1 MFERFTDKGRKIIIL
16 AREEAER
23 HQNDYLGTEHLVL
36 AILRESDGI
45 ALMILKKM
53 GLSTEQIRLE
63 IERNLPGGG
72 TTMTFGEIP
81 FSPRVKKVIEYGVE
95 EARLLGHNHIGSE
108 HLLLGLL
115 REEEGIGGK
124 ILRSLGANLLTA
136 RQLTVTFLRKS
147 APRERDRKSNT
158 PALDEFGRDL
168 TQMAQEGQL
177 DPVIGRAD
185 EIERVLQILSRR
197 TKNNPVLIGESG
209 VGKTAIVEG
218 LAQRIVQS
226 EVPDNL
232 LSRRVIALDL
242 GSLVAGTKYRGQF
255 EERLK
260 VVMKEIVQAGNII
273 IFIDELHTLVG
284 AGAAEGSI
292 DASNM
297 LKPALS
303 RGEIQCIGATTL
315 DEYRKHIEKDGALKR
330 RFQPIYVQPPSLDE
344 TVRIIQGL
352 RDRYE
357 EHHGVEITEDAIV
370 EAVKLSDRYITDRFL
385 PDKAIDLIDET
396 GSRAKLQT
404 YALPSELKAMEQEL
418 KKVSRDKELAISMQ
432 NFEEA
437 VRHREE
443 EERLRKLLE
452 ESKRE
457 WKKNQEKQKPTIGK
471 EDVAYVV
478 SKMTGIPLFKLEEE
492 ESNKLLRMEEFLHK
506 RVVGQN
512 EAISAVCRAIRRSR
526 AGLKEAK
533 KPIGS
538 FIFLGPTGVGK
549 TELARTLAEFLFNTE
564 DALIRIDMSEYQEKF
579 TSSRLFGAPPGY
591 VGYEEGGQLTERVR
605 RRPYSVVLFDEIEKA
620 HPDVFNLLLQ
630 VLDDGVLTDS
640 LGRKVDFKNTVVIM
654 TSNIGTKMIQKGVS
668 LGFQSTDA
676 EQDRHKKEEVLGELR
691 RQFSPEFLNRI
702 DEIVV
707 FHQLDKTHLTSI
719 LDILLREL
727 NLRLVDKGVEIEV
740 EDEVKAWLIKE
751 GYEPLYGARPMRR
764 TIQRA
769 IGDPLSE
776 EMIKGRFKESR
787 KIKVVLR
794 DGAPTFI
801 EQDSNK
807 RVTHHCATLV
817 SMRTRVA
824 LFFACKLDDVHNR
837 FSPRSHTRHRNILRR
852 NRCGGDRCG
861 WIRSLKY
868 RGFTACR
875 PRALWWCRAGTRLSR
890 PY

>member
-1 MFERFTDKGRKIIIL
+1 MFERFTDRGRKIIIL

-45 ALMILKKM
+45 ALMIIKKM
-53 GLSTEQIRLE
+53 GLSPEQIRLE

-72 TTMTFGEIP
+72 TTVTFGEIP

-124 ILRSLGANLLTA
+124 VLRSLGANLLTA

-147 APRERDRKSNT
+147 GSRERDKKSST

-168 TQMAQEGQL
+168 TQLAQEASL
-177 DPVIGRAD
+177 DPVIGRQD

-197 TKNNPVLIGESG
+197 TKNNPALIGESG

-218 LAQRIVQS
+218 LAQRIVS
-226 EVPDNL
+226 MDVPDNL
-232 LSRRVIALDL
+232 LNRRVIALDL

-260 VVMKEIVQAGNII
+260 VVMKEIAQAGNII
-273 IFIDELHTLVG
+273 LFIDELHTLVG

-292 DASNM
+292 DAANM

-330 RFQPIYVQPPSLDE
+330 RFQPIYVQPPSVEE
-344 TVRIIQGL
+344 TISIIQGL

-357 EHHGVEITEDAIV
+357 EHHGVEITDEAV
-370 EAVKLSDRYITDRFL
+370 TEAVKLTDRYITDRFL

-396 GSRAKLQT
+396 GSRAKLQS
-404 YALPSELKAMEQEL
+404 YVLPPELKSLEQEL
-418 KKVSRDKELAISMQ
+418 KRVAREKEVAIGVQ
-432 NFEEA
+432 NFEDA
-437 VRHREE
+437 VKFREE

-452 ESKRE
+452 DAKRD
-457 WKKNQEKQKPTIGK
+457 WKKNQEQNKPVITGD
-471 EDVAYVV
+471 DVGFVV
-478 SKMTGIPLFKLEEE
+478 SKITGIPLFKLEEE
-492 ESNKLLRMEEFLHK
+492 ESEKLLHMEEFLHK
-506 RVVGQN
+506 RIVGQE
-512 EAISAVCRAIRRSR
+512 EAISAISRAIRRSR

-549 TELARTLAEFLFNTE
+549 TELARALSEFLFNTE
-564 DALIRIDMSEYQEKF
+564 DSLVRIDMSEYQEKF

-591 VGYEEGGQLTERVR
+591 VGYEEGGQLTEKVR

-620 HPDVFNLLLQ
+620 HPDIFNVLLQ

-640 LGRKVDFKNTVVIM
+640 LGRKVDFKNTILVM
-654 TSNIGTKMIQKGVS
+654 TSNLGTKLIQKGVS
-668 LGFQSTDA
+668 LGFQ
-676 EQDRHKKEEVLGELR
+676 KEEESAQTSRLQGEVMSELKR
-691 RQFSPEFLNRI
+691 NFSPEFLNRI
-702 DEIVV
+702 DDFVV
-707 FHQLDKTHLTSI
+707 FHQLDKSHLVTI
-719 LDILLREL
+719 VDILIKEL
-727 NLRLVDKGVEIEV
+727 NVRLAERGIELDV
-740 EDEVKAWLIKE
+740 SDEVKQWLIKE
-751 GYEPLYGARPMRR
+751 GYDPQYGARPMRR
-764 TIQRA
+764 TIQKRL
-769 IGDPLSE
+769 GDPLSE
-776 EMIKGRFKESR
+776 ELIRGRFKDAR
-787 KIKVVLR
+787 KIKVVLN
-794 DGAPTFI
+794 
-801 EQDSNK
+801 EQEPAF
-807 RVTHHCATLV
+807 VEEEA
-817 SMRTRVA
+817 M
-824 LFFACKLDDVHNR
+824 
-837 FSPRSHTRHRNILRR
+837 
-852 NRCGGDRCG
+852 
-861 WIRSLKY
+861 
-868 RGFTACR
+868 
-875 PRALWWCRAGTRLSR
+875 AGV
-890 PY
+890 

>member
-1 MFERFTDKGRKIIIL
+1 
-16 AREEAER
+16 
-23 HQNDYLGTEHLVL
+23 
-36 AILRESDGI
+36 
-45 ALMILKKM
+45 
-53 GLSTEQIRLE
+53 
-63 IERNLPGGG
+63 
-72 TTMTFGEIP
+72 
-81 FSPRVKKVIEYGVE
+81 
-95 EARLLGHNHIGSE
+95 
-108 HLLLGLL
+108 
-115 REEEGIGGK
+115 
-124 ILRSLGANLLTA
+124 
-136 RQLTVTFLRKS
+136 
-147 APRERDRKSNT
+147 
-158 PALDEFGRDL
+158 
-168 TQMAQEGQL
+168 
-177 DPVIGRAD
+177 
-185 EIERVLQILSRR
+185 
-197 TKNNPVLIGESG
+197 VLIGESG

-404 YALPSELKAMEQEL
+404 YALPGELKAMEQEL

-443 EERLRKLLE
+443 EERLRKLLD

-740 EDEVKAWLIKE
+740 DDEVKAWLIKE

-776 EMIKGRFKESR
+776 EMIRGRFKESR
-787 KIKVVLR
+787 KIRVVLR

-801 EQDSNK
+801 EQE
-807 RVTHHCATLV
+807 A
-817 SMRTRVA
+817 M
-824 LFFACKLDDVHNR
+824 
-837 FSPRSHTRHRNILRR
+837 
-852 NRCGGDRCG
+852 
-861 WIRSLKY
+861 
-868 RGFTACR
+868 
-875 PRALWWCRAGTRLSR
+875 AGV
-890 PY
+890 

>member
-72 TTMTFGEIP
+72 TTMTFGDIP

-330 RFQPIYVQPPSLDE
+330 RFQPIHVQPPSMDE
-344 TVRIIQGL
+344 AVLIIQGL

-357 EHHGVEITEDAIV
+357 EHHGVEISEDAII

-443 EERLRKLLE
+443 EERLRKLLD

-457 WKKNQEKQKPTIGK
+457 WKKSQEKNKPTIGK

-492 ESNKLLRMEEFLHK
+492 ESNKLLHMEDFLHK
-506 RVVGQN
+506 RVIGQN
-512 EAISAVCRAIRRSR
+512 EAISAVSRAIRRSR
-526 AGLKEAK
+526 AGLKDAK

-538 FIFLGPTGVGK
+538 FIFMGPTGVGK
-549 TELARTLAEFLFNTE
+549 TELARTVAEFLFNSE
-564 DALIRIDMSEYQEKF
+564 DALIRVDMSEYQEKF

-591 VGYEEGGQLTERVR
+591 VGYEEGGQLTEKVR

-620 HPDVFNLLLQ
+620 HPDVFNVLLQ

-640 LGRKVDFKNTVVIM
+640 LGRKIDFKNTVIIM

-668 LGFQSTDA
+668 LGFQSTEG
-676 EQDRHKKEEVLGELR
+676 EQARRKKEEVMGELR
-691 RQFSPEFLNRI
+691 RSFSPEFLNRI
-702 DEIVV
+702 DEVV
-707 FHQLDKTHLTSI
+707 IFHQLEKEQLYTI
-719 LDILLREL
+719 LDILIREL
-727 NLRLVDKGVEIEV
+727 NSRLVERGVEIELD
-740 EDEVKAWLIKE
+740 DEVKQWLIKE

-769 IGDPLSE
+769 IGDPLSDDL
-776 EMIKGRFKESR
+776 IRGRFKDSR

-801 EQDSNK
+801 EQETMAS
-807 RVTHHCATLV
+807 V
-817 SMRTRVA
+817 
-824 LFFACKLDDVHNR
+824 
-837 FSPRSHTRHRNILRR
+837 
-852 NRCGGDRCG
+852 
-861 WIRSLKY
+861 
-868 RGFTACR
+868 
-875 PRALWWCRAGTRLSR
+875 
-890 PY
+890 

>member
-45 ALMILKKM
+45 ALMIIKKM

-63 IERNLPGGG
+63 IERNLPSGG

-81 FSPRVKKVIEYGVE
+81 FSPRVKKVIEYAVE

-168 TQMAQEGQL
+168 TQLAQEGQL
-177 DPVIGRAD
+177 DPVIGRSD

-218 LAQRIVQS
+218 LAQRIVMS

-330 RFQPIYVQPPSLDE
+330 RFQPIYVQPPSIDE
-344 TVRIIQGL
+344 TIRIIQGL

-357 EHHGVEITEDAIV
+357 EHHGVDITEEAIV

-404 YALPSELKAMEQEL
+404 YALPTELKALEQEL
-418 KKVSRDKELAISMQ
+418 KKVAREKELAISLQ

-437 VRHREE
+437 VKFREE
-443 EERLRKLLE
+443 EERLRKLLD

-457 WKKNQEKQKPTIGK
+457 WKRKQEKEKPVITK

-492 ESNKLLRMEEFLHK
+492 ESSKLLHMEEFLHK
-506 RVVGQN
+506 RIVGQD

-526 AGLKEAK
+526 AGLKDPK

-549 TELARTLAEFLFNTE
+549 TELARTLAEFLFNSE
-564 DALIRIDMSEYQEKF
+564 DALVRIDMSEYQEKF

-591 VGYEEGGQLTERVR
+591 VGYEEGGQLTEKVR

-620 HPDVFNLLLQ
+620 HPDIFNVLLQ
-630 VLDDGVLTDS
+630 VLDDGQLTDS

-654 TSNIGTKMIQKGVS
+654 TSNLGTKLIQKGVS
-668 LGFQSTDA
+668 LGFQRT
-676 EQDRHKKEEVLGELR
+676 EQSETNLRIKDEVLAELR
-691 RQFSPEFLNRI
+691 RAFSPEFLNRI
-702 DEIVV
+702 DEVVV
-707 FHQLDKTHLTSI
+707 FHQLEKEHLYSI
-719 LDILLREL
+719 LDILIKEL
-727 NLRLVDKGVEIEV
+727 NVRLVERGVHLEIG
-740 EDEVKAWLIKE
+740 DDVKQWLIKE
-751 GYEPLYGARPMRR
+751 GYQPQYGARPMRR
-764 TIQRA
+764 TIQKN

-776 EMIKGRFKESR
+776 ELIKGRFKEAR
-787 KIKVVLR
+787 KVRVVL
-794 DGAPTFI
+794 
-801 EQDSNK
+801 K
-807 RVTHHCATLV
+807 
-817 SMRTRVA
+817 
-824 LFFACKLDDVHNR
+824 
-837 FSPRSHTRHRNILRR
+837 
-852 NRCGGDRCG
+852 GD
-861 WIRSLKY
+861 LPA
-868 RGFTACR
+868 FVEEEAM
-875 PRALWWCRAGTRLSR
+875 AGV
-890 PY
+890 

>member
-36 AILRESDGI
+36 AILRETDGI

-168 TQMAQEGQL
+168 TQLAQEGQL

-197 TKNNPVLIGESG
+197 SKNNPVLIGESG

-218 LAQRIVQS
+218 LAQRIIAS

-330 RFQPIYVQPPSLDE
+330 RFQPIHVQPPSTDE

-370 EAVKLSDRYITDRFL
+370 EAVKLADRYITDRFL

-404 YALPSELKAMEQEL
+404 YALPTELKALEQEL
-418 KKVSRDKELAISMQ
+418 KKISRDKELAISMQ

-443 EERLRKLLE
+443 EERLRKLLD

-457 WKKNQEKQKPTIGK
+457 WKKNQEKHKPTIGK
-471 EDVAYVV
+471 EEVAYVV

-506 RVVGQN
+506 RVIGQN
-512 EAISAVCRAIRRSR
+512 EAISAVARAIRRSR

-549 TELARTLAEFLFNTE
+549 TELARTLAEFLFNSE

-591 VGYEEGGQLTERVR
+591 VGYEEGGQLTEKVR

-620 HPDVFNLLLQ
+620 HPDVFNVLLQ

-668 LGFQSTDA
+668 LGFQNDEHGGQA
-676 EQDRHKKEEVLGELR
+676 LRRKEDVMGELKR
-691 RQFSPEFLNRI
+691 SFSPEFLNRI
-702 DEIVV
+702 DEIVI
-707 FHQLDKTHLTSI
+707 FHSLEKEHLIHI
-719 LDILLREL
+719 LDILLHEL
-727 NLRLVDKGVEIEV
+727 NLRLIDKSVSIEV
-740 EDEVKAWLIKE
+740 DDEVKQWLIKE

-764 TIQRA
+764 IIQRA

-776 EMIKGRFKESR
+776 ELIKGRFKENR

-794 DGAPTFI
+794 DGAPAFI
-801 EQDSNK
+801 EQE
-807 RVTHHCATLV
+807 A
-817 SMRTRVA
+817 M
-824 LFFACKLDDVHNR
+824 
-837 FSPRSHTRHRNILRR
+837 
-852 NRCGGDRCG
+852 
-861 WIRSLKY
+861 
-868 RGFTACR
+868 
-875 PRALWWCRAGTRLSR
+875 AGV
-890 PY
+890 

>member
-23 HQNDYLGTEHLVL
+23 HQNDYLGTEHLAL

-45 ALMILKKM
+45 AMTIIKKM
-53 GLSTEQIRLE
+53 GLSSEQIRLE

-136 RQLTVTFLRKS
+136 RQLTVTFLRKAS
-147 APRERDRKSNT
+147 PRERDRKSTT

-168 TQMAQEGQL
+168 TQLAHDGQL
-177 DPVIGRAD
+177 DPVIGRSD
-185 EIERVLQILSRR
+185 EIQRLLQILSRR
-197 TKNNPVLIGESG
+197 TKNNPALIGESG

-218 LAQRIVQS
+218 LAQRIVMS

-297 LKPALS
+297 LKPALA

-330 RFQPIYVQPPSLDE
+330 RFQPIYVQPPSMDE
-344 TVRIIQGL
+344 TIHIIHGL

-357 EHHGVEITEDAIV
+357 EHHGVEISDEAVV
-370 EAVKLSDRYITDRFL
+370 EAVKLSDRYITDRFM

-396 GSRAKLQT
+396 GSRAKLQA
-404 YALPSELKAMEQEL
+404 YSLPGELKALDQEL
-418 KKVSRDKELAISMQ
+418 KKVASEKEGAISLQ

-437 VRHREE
+437 VKFREE
-443 EERLRKLLE
+443 EERLRKLLD

-457 WKKNQEKQKPTIGK
+457 WKKTQEQNKPVITK
-471 EDVAYVV
+471 EDIAFVV
-478 SKMTGIPLFKLEEE
+478 SKMTGIPLVKLEEE
-492 ESNKLLRMEEFLHK
+492 ESTKLLRMEEFIHK
-506 RVVGQN
+506 RIVGQE

-549 TELARTLAEFLFNTE
+549 TELARALAEFLFNSE
-564 DALIRIDMSEYQEKF
+564 DALIRVDMSEYQEKF

-591 VGYEEGGQLTERVR
+591 VGYEEGGQLTEKVR

-620 HPDVFNLLLQ
+620 HPDIFNVLLQ

-640 LGRKVDFKNTVVIM
+640 LGRKIDFKNTLVIM
-654 TSNIGTKMIQKGVS
+654 TSNLATKLIQKGVS
-668 LGFQSTDA
+668 LGFQRT
-676 EQDRHKKEEVLGELR
+676 EQADQNKRMKDEVLAELR
-691 RQFSPEFLNRI
+691 RVFSPEFLNRI
-702 DEIVV
+702 DEVVV
-707 FHQLDKTHLTSI
+707 FHQLEKEHLVSI
-719 LDILLREL
+719 IDILVKEL
-727 NLRLVDKGVEIEV
+727 NARLLERGIQLEV
-740 EDEVKAWLIKE
+740 GDDVKHWLIKE
-751 GYEPLYGARPMRR
+751 GYQPMYGARPMRR
-764 TIQRA
+764 TIERR

-776 EMIKGRFKESR
+776 ELIRGRFKDVR

-794 DGAPTFI
+794 D
-801 EQDSNK
+801 DSPLF
-807 RVTHHCATLV
+807 VEEE
-817 SMRTRVA
+817 A
-824 LFFACKLDDVHNR
+824 LAEV
-837 FSPRSHTRHRNILRR
+837 
-852 NRCGGDRCG
+852 
-861 WIRSLKY
+861 
-868 RGFTACR
+868 
-875 PRALWWCRAGTRLSR
+875 
-890 PY
+890 

>member
-168 TQMAQEGQL
+168 TQLAQEGQL

-330 RFQPIYVQPPSLDE
+330 RFQPISCPAAESS
-344 TVRIIQGL
+344 TKRCCIIQGL

-357 EHHGVEITEDAIV
+357 EHHGVEITEEAIL

-443 EERLRKLLE
+443 EERLRKLLD

-457 WKKNQEKQKPTIGK
+457 WKKNQEKNKPTIGK

-549 TELARTLAEFLFNTE
+549 TELARTLAEFLFNSE

-727 NLRLVDKGVEIEV
+727 NLRL
-740 EDEVKAWLIKE
+740 
-751 GYEPLYGARPMRR
+751 AR
-764 TIQRA
+764 
-769 IGDPLSE
+769 
-776 EMIKGRFKESR
+776 
-787 KIKVVLR
+787 
-794 DGAPTFI
+794 
-801 EQDSNK
+801 
-807 RVTHHCATLV
+807 
-817 SMRTRVA
+817 
-824 LFFACKLDDVHNR
+824 
-837 FSPRSHTRHRNILRR
+837 
-852 NRCGGDRCG
+852 
-861 WIRSLKY
+861 
-868 RGFTACR
+868 
-875 PRALWWCRAGTRLSR
+875 
-890 PY
+890 

>member
-1 MFERFTDKGRKIIIL
+1 
-16 AREEAER
+16 
-23 HQNDYLGTEHLVL
+23 
-36 AILRESDGI
+36 
-45 ALMILKKM
+45 
-53 GLSTEQIRLE
+53 
-63 IERNLPGGG
+63 
-72 TTMTFGEIP
+72 
-81 FSPRVKKVIEYGVE
+81 
-95 EARLLGHNHIGSE
+95 
-108 HLLLGLL
+108 
-115 REEEGIGGK
+115 
-124 ILRSLGANLLTA
+124 
-136 RQLTVTFLRKS
+136 
-147 APRERDRKSNT
+147 
-158 PALDEFGRDL
+158 
-168 TQMAQEGQL
+168 
-177 DPVIGRAD
+177 
-185 EIERVLQILSRR
+185 
-197 TKNNPVLIGESG
+197 
-209 VGKTAIVEG
+209 
-218 LAQRIVQS
+218 
-226 EVPDNL
+226 
-232 LSRRVIALDL
+232 
-242 GSLVAGTKYRGQF
+242 VAGTKYRGQF

-404 YALPSELKAMEQEL
+404 YALPGELKAMEQEL

-457 WKKNQEKQKPTIGK
+457 WKKNQEKQKPSIGK

-654 TSNIGTKMIQKGVS
+654 TSNIGTKLIQKGVS

-727 NLRLVDKGVEIEV
+727 NLRLVEKGVEIEV
-740 EDEVKAWLIKE
+740 DDEVKAWLIKE

-787 KIKVVLR
+787 KIRVVLR

-801 EQDSNK
+801 EQE
-807 RVTHHCATLV
+807 A
-817 SMRTRVA
+817 M
-824 LFFACKLDDVHNR
+824 
-837 FSPRSHTRHRNILRR
+837 
-852 NRCGGDRCG
+852 
-861 WIRSLKY
+861 
-868 RGFTACR
+868 
-875 PRALWWCRAGTRLSR
+875 AGV
-890 PY
+890 

>member
-168 TQMAQEGQL
+168 TQMAQEGLL

-218 LAQRIVQS
+218 LAQRIIQS

-330 RFQPIYVQPPSLDE
+330 RFQPIHVQPPSMDE
-344 TVRIIQGL
+344 AVLIIQGL

-357 EHHGVEITEDAIV
+357 EHHGVEISEDAIV

-443 EERLRKLLE
+443 EERLRKLLD

-457 WKKNQEKQKPTIGK
+457 WKKSQEKNKPTISK

-492 ESNKLLRMEEFLHK
+492 ESNKLLHMEEFLHK
-506 RVVGQN
+506 RVIGQN
-512 EAISAVCRAIRRSR
+512 EAISAVSRAIRRSR
-526 AGLKEAK
+526 AGLKDAK

-538 FIFLGPTGVGK
+538 FIFMGPTGVGK
-549 TELARTLAEFLFNTE
+549 TELARTVAEFLFNSE
-564 DALIRIDMSEYQEKF
+564 DALIRVDMSEYQEKF

-591 VGYEEGGQLTERVR
+591 VGYEEGGQLTEKVR

-620 HPDVFNLLLQ
+620 HPDVFNVLLQ

-640 LGRKVDFKNTVVIM
+640 LGRKIDFKNTVIIM

-668 LGFQSTDA
+668 LGFQSTEG
-676 EQDRHKKEEVLGELR
+676 EQARRKKEEVMGELR
-691 RQFSPEFLNRI
+691 RSFSPEFLNRI
-702 DEIVV
+702 DEVV
-707 FHQLDKTHLTSI
+707 IFHQLEKEQLYTI
-719 LDILLREL
+719 LDILIREL
-727 NLRLVDKGVEIEV
+727 NTRLVEKGVEIELD
-740 EDEVKAWLIKE
+740 DEVKQWLIKE

-769 IGDPLSE
+769 IGDPLSDDL
-776 EMIKGRFKESR
+776 IRGRFKDSR

-801 EQDSNK
+801 EQETMAS
-807 RVTHHCATLV
+807 V
-817 SMRTRVA
+817 
-824 LFFACKLDDVHNR
+824 
-837 FSPRSHTRHRNILRR
+837 
-852 NRCGGDRCG
+852 
-861 WIRSLKY
+861 
-868 RGFTACR
+868 
-875 PRALWWCRAGTRLSR
+875 
-890 PY
+890 

>member
-1 MFERFTDKGRKIIIL
+1 M
-16 AREEAER
+16 
-23 HQNDYLGTEHLVL
+23 
-36 AILRESDGI
+36 
-45 ALMILKKM
+45 
-53 GLSTEQIRLE
+53 
-63 IERNLPGGG
+63 
-72 TTMTFGEIP
+72 
-81 FSPRVKKVIEYGVE
+81 
-95 EARLLGHNHIGSE
+95 
-108 HLLLGLL
+108 
-115 REEEGIGGK
+115 
-124 ILRSLGANLLTA
+124 GANLLTA

-147 APRERDRKSNT
+147 SPRERERKSNT

-177 DPVIGRAD
+177 DPVIGRFD
-185 EIERVLQILSRR
+185 EIERMLQILSRR

-218 LAQRIVQS
+218 LAQRIVAS

-260 VVMKEIVQAGNII
+260 VVMKEIVQAGNVV

-330 RFQPIYVQPPSLDE
+330 RFQPIYVQPPTMEE
-344 TVRIIQGL
+344 TIRIIQGL

-357 EHHGVEITEDAIV
+357 EHHGVEFSEEAIV
-370 EAVKLSDRYITDRFL
+370 EAVKLSDRYITDRFM

-404 YALPSELKAMEQEL
+404 YSLPGELKALEQEL
-418 KKVSRDKELAISMQ
+418 KKVSREKEQAISMQ

-437 VRHREE
+437 VKFREE
-443 EERLRKLLE
+443 EERLRRLLD

-457 WKKNQEKQKPTIGK
+457 WKKGQEKSKPVIGR
-471 EDVAYVV
+471 EEVAYVV

-492 ESNKLLRMEEFLHK
+492 ESDKLLRMEEFLH
-506 RVVGQN
+506 RRIVGQD

-538 FIFLGPTGVGK
+538 FIFLGSTGVGK
-549 TELARTLAEFLFNTE
+549 TELARALAEFLFNSE
-564 DALIRIDMSEYQEKF
+564 DALVRIDMSEYQEKF

-591 VGYEEGGQLTERVR
+591 VGYEEGGQLTEKVR

-620 HPDVFNLLLQ
+620 HPDVFNVLLQ

-640 LGRKVDFKNTVVIM
+640 LGRKIDFKNTVLIM
-654 TSNIGTKMIQKGVS
+654 TSNLGTKLIMKGVS
-668 LGFQSTDA
+668 LGFHRNEKTDH
-676 EQDRHKKEEVLGELR
+676 ESRMKDEVKGELR
-691 RQFSPEFLNRI
+691 RAFSPEFLNRI
-702 DEIVV
+702 DEVVV
-707 FHQLDKTHLTSI
+707 FHSLEREHLFSI
-719 LDILLREL
+719 LEILLKEL
-727 NLRLVDKGVEIEV
+727 NARLLERNVQLELD
-740 EDEVKAWLIKE
+740 DEVKHWLIKE
-751 GYEPLYGARPMRR
+751 GYEAQYGARPMRR
-764 TIQRA
+764 TIQRV

-776 EMIKGRFKESR
+776 ELIRGRFKEAR

-794 DGAPTFI
+794 DGAPFFV
-801 EQDSNK
+801 EEE
-807 RVTHHCATLV
+807 
-817 SMRTRVA
+817 A
-824 LFFACKLDDVHNR
+824 L
-837 FSPRSHTRHRNILRR
+837 
-852 NRCGGDRCG
+852 
-861 WIRSLKY
+861 
-868 RGFTACR
+868 
-875 PRALWWCRAGTRLSR
+875 AGV
-890 PY
+890 

>member
-45 ALMILKKM
+45 ALMIIKKM

-168 TQMAQEGQL
+168 TQLAQDGQL

-218 LAQRIVQS
+218 LAQRIVMS

-330 RFQPIYVQPPSLDE
+330 RFQPIYVQPPSINE
-344 TVRIIQGL
+344 TIRIIQGL

-357 EHHGVEITEDAIV
+357 EHHGVEITEEAIT

-404 YALPSELKAMEQEL
+404 YALPGELKALEQEL
-418 KKVSRDKELAISMQ
+418 KKISREKELAISLQ

-437 VRHREE
+437 VKFREE
-443 EERLRKLLE
+443 EERLRKLLD

-457 WKKNQEKQKPTIGK
+457 WKKNQEKNKPVITK
-471 EDVAYVV
+471 DDVAYVV

-492 ESNKLLRMEEFLHK
+492 ESSKLLHMEDYLHK
-506 RVVGQN
+506 RIVGQE

-526 AGLKEAK
+526 AGLKETK

-549 TELARTLAEFLFNTE
+549 TELARALAEFLFNSE
-564 DALIRIDMSEYQEKF
+564 DALVRIDMSEYQEKF

-620 HPDVFNLLLQ
+620 HPDIFNLLLQ

-654 TSNIGTKMIQKGVS
+654 TSNLGTKLIQKGVA
-668 LGFQSTDA
+668 LGFQRAEA
-676 EQDRHKKEEVLGELR
+676 EQNRRIKDEVLAELR
-691 RQFSPEFLNRI
+691 RSFSPEFLNRI
-702 DEIVV
+702 DEVVV
-707 FHQLDKTHLTSI
+707 FHQLEKEHLVTI
-719 LDILLREL
+719 VDI
-727 NLRLVDKGVEIEV
+727 
-740 EDEVKAWLIKE
+740 LIKE
-751 GYEPLYGARPMRR
+751 LNGRLLERGVQLEVGDDVKHWLIQEGYQPLYGARPMRR
-764 TIQRA
+764 AIQKN

-776 EMIKGRFKESR
+776 ELIKGRFKDVR
-787 KIKVVLR
+787 KIKVLLR
-794 DGAPTFI
+794 DGLPTFT
-801 EQDSNK
+801 EEEAMAE
-807 RVTHHCATLV
+807 V
-817 SMRTRVA
+817 
-824 LFFACKLDDVHNR
+824 
-837 FSPRSHTRHRNILRR
+837 
-852 NRCGGDRCG
+852 
-861 WIRSLKY
+861 
-868 RGFTACR
+868 
-875 PRALWWCRAGTRLSR
+875 
-890 PY
+890 

>member
-168 TQMAQEGQL
+168 TQLAQEGQL

-197 TKNNPVLIGESG
+197 SKNNPVLIGESG

-330 RFQPIYVQPPSLDE
+330 RFQPIHVQPPNLDE

-418 KKVSRDKELAISMQ
+418 KKVSREKELSISMQ

-443 EERLRKLLE
+443 EERLRKLLD

-457 WKKNQEKQKPTIGK
+457 WKKNQEKNRPVIGK

-512 EAISAVCRAIRRSR
+512 EAISAVARAIRRSR
-526 AGLKEAK
+526 AGLKEAR

-549 TELARTLAEFLFNTE
+549 TELARTLAEFLFNSE
-564 DALIRIDMSEYQEKF
+564 DALIRVDMSEYQEKF

-591 VGYEEGGQLTERVR
+591 VGYEEGGQLTEKVR

-620 HPDVFNLLLQ
+620 HPDVFNVLLQ

-668 LGFQSTDA
+668 LGFQSTESEA
-676 EQDRHKKEEVLGELR
+676 ARRKKEEVLGELR
-691 RQFSPEFLNRI
+691 KSFSPEFLNRI
-702 DEIVV
+702 DEIVI
-707 FHQLDKTHLTSI
+707 FHQLEKEQLYSI

-727 NLRLVDKGVEIEV
+727 NLRLLDKGIEIEV
-740 EDEVKAWLIKE
+740 DDEVKQWLIKE

-764 TIQRA
+764 AIQRA
-769 IGDPLSE
+769 IGDPLSDE
-776 EMIKGRFKESR
+776 LIRGRFKESR
-787 KIKVVLR
+787 KVRVVLR

-801 EQDSNK
+801 EQE
-807 RVTHHCATLV
+807 A
-817 SMRTRVA
+817 M
-824 LFFACKLDDVHNR
+824 
-837 FSPRSHTRHRNILRR
+837 
-852 NRCGGDRCG
+852 
-861 WIRSLKY
+861 
-868 RGFTACR
+868 
-875 PRALWWCRAGTRLSR
+875 AGV
-890 PY
+890 

>member
-147 APRERDRKSNT
+147 TPRERDRKSNT

-330 RFQPIYVQPPSLDE
+330 RFQPIYVQPPSIDE

-404 YALPSELKAMEQEL
+404 YALPGELKAMEQEL

-443 EERLRKLLE
+443 EERLRKLLD

-654 TSNIGTKMIQKGVS
+654 TSNIGTKLIQKGVS

-727 NLRLVDKGVEIEV
+727 NMRLIEKGVEIEV
-740 EDEVKAWLIKE
+740 DDEVKAWLIKE

-764 TIQRA
+764 TVQRA

-787 KIKVVLR
+787 KIRVVLR

-801 EQDSNK
+801 EQE
-807 RVTHHCATLV
+807 A
-817 SMRTRVA
+817 M
-824 LFFACKLDDVHNR
+824 
-837 FSPRSHTRHRNILRR
+837 
-852 NRCGGDRCG
+852 
-861 WIRSLKY
+861 
-868 RGFTACR
+868 
-875 PRALWWCRAGTRLSR
+875 AGV
-890 PY
+890 